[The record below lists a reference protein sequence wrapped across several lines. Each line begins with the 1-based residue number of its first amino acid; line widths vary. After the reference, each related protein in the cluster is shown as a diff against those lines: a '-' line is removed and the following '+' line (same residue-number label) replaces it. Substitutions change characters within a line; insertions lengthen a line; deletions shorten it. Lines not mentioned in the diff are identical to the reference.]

1 MSTWQATLDFEDTN
15 SKQFETSTPIVDC
28 TQMDQQTMK
37 SLLVVAATGLGKTV
51 IMGGLA
57 RSWPKGRVMMISHR
71 YELNTQAIK
80 SFEWICGEDVD
91 LEQAHFKADQRFDKT
106 RIVVASVQTLNST
119 RRGKMRMERFDP
131 EEFGLLLIDEAH
143 RSAAASYRRVIEYMR
158 QNKNLVVV
166 GVTATPDRLDGVG
179 LGCVYEKVSCN
190 LDMLWGVKNGWLVS
204 PRQVTVTLERLDLSQ
219 IRTVGGDLDEKQL
232 AKVVMEEENLHGMA
246 KPIVDFAGTDKQS
259 IVFAASVAH
268 AQRLSELIRD
278 YYIRA
283 HGPTDAPIAV
293 SIDGSM
299 NPQHPD
305 RIKIVKDFKEGKIQ
319 FLCNCGVATEGFD
332 APNVRLV
339 AIGRPTKSRAMYCF
353 DSKTEV
359 LTQNGWVTGESVDVG
374 TPILAFNP
382 KTNAVQFE
390 AVKGFVKRPLNPDE
404 QFVEIDSASVDC
416 RVTTSHRM
424 CLSVRKGRDRS
435 FQPWKFMQAS
445 QMLELRDKFRAPAA
459 GYAEHPGV
467 SLTDDDLR
475 FIAWVMTDGCFNRS
489 NNVIQI
495 SQQYPDQRIEI
506 ERVLSSCGF
515 KWRMSATSKPTHY
528 GPRKYPLV
536 IYRVSFGK
544 PRGEDKHLSG
554 WSRFESWIPKVDQ
567 NAWSKLE
574 AMDNRQFSVFLETWH
589 RGDGCKQKGQ
599 PWTRRSYHLA
609 VGKDNKWV
617 ADWIQKM
624 CIMRGW
630 RCNIG
635 WSGTAWVVHCK
646 DVGYRSVNPK
656 DVRLT
661 PATNEDVWCVSVPS
675 GALFVRRN
683 GKVVV
688 AGNTQMIGRGTRP
701 LVGVVDQLGMS
712 VADRLAAIAA
722 SDKKQVDV
730 LDFIGQSS
738 RHKLVCTASILAGDE
753 PDDIVQAANRIS
765 SAKDFDGSTLDAIEE
780 AKEAKRLEQEARRK
794 KVTVGVEYRAREQSS
809 EVWSLDEMPKTT
821 TPGFLKNK
829 RLSDAQT
836 KMLTRLGFTTAQ
848 IEKMTV
854 KEASKNIDFAIRNPR
869 TSFAIWLK
877 KQKIANGEI

>member
-1 MSTWQATLDFEDTN
+1 MMQ
-15 SKQFETSTPIVDC
+15 SKASTPIAGC
-28 TQMDQQTMK
+28 TQMDQQMMK
-37 SLLVVAATGLGKTV
+37 SLLIVAATGLGKTV

-91 LEQAHFKADQRFDKT
+91 LEQAHIRADQRFDKT

-204 PRQVTVTLERLDLSQ
+204 PRQVTITLERLDLSQ

-305 RIKIVKDFKEGKIQ
+305 RIRIVKEFKEGKIQ

-339 AIGRPTKSRAMYCF
+339 AIGRPTKSRAMY
-353 DSKTEV
+353 
-359 LTQNGWVTGESVDVG
+359 
-374 TPILAFNP
+374 
-382 KTNAVQFE
+382 
-390 AVKGFVKRPLNPDE
+390 
-404 QFVEIDSASVDC
+404 
-416 RVTTSHRM
+416 
-424 CLSVRKGRDRS
+424 
-435 FQPWKFMQAS
+435 
-445 QMLELRDKFRAPAA
+445 
-459 GYAEHPGV
+459 
-467 SLTDDDLR
+467 
-475 FIAWVMTDGCFNRS
+475 
-489 NNVIQI
+489 
-495 SQQYPDQRIEI
+495 
-506 ERVLSSCGF
+506 
-515 KWRMSATSKPTHY
+515 
-528 GPRKYPLV
+528 
-536 IYRVSFGK
+536 
-544 PRGEDKHLSG
+544 
-554 WSRFESWIPKVDQ
+554 
-567 NAWSKLE
+567 
-574 AMDNRQFSVFLETWH
+574 
-589 RGDGCKQKGQ
+589 
-599 PWTRRSYHLA
+599 
-609 VGKDNKWV
+609 
-617 ADWIQKM
+617 
-624 CIMRGW
+624 
-630 RCNIG
+630 
-635 WSGTAWVVHCK
+635 
-646 DVGYRSVNPK
+646 
-656 DVRLT
+656 
-661 PATNEDVWCVSVPS
+661 
-675 GALFVRRN
+675 
-683 GKVVV
+683 
-688 AGNTQMIGRGTRP
+688 TQMIGRGTRP

-809 EVWSLDEMPKTT
+809 EVWSLDEMPKTV
-821 TPGFLKNK
+821 TPGFLKHK
-829 RLSDAQT
+829 RPSDKQT

-854 KEASKNIDFAIRNPR
+854 KEIAKNIDYAIRNPR
-869 TSFAIWLK
+869 TPFAIWLR
-877 KQKIANGEI
+877 KQKIANGEM

>member
-1 MSTWQATLDFEDTN
+1 M
-15 SKQFETSTPIVDC
+15 QFETSTPIVGC
-28 TQMDQQTMK
+28 LQPDQQTMK
-37 SLLVVAATGLGKTV
+37 SLLIVAATGLGKTV

-179 LGCVYEKVSCN
+179 LGCVYDKVSCN

-204 PRQVTVTLERLDLSQ
+204 PRQVIVTLERLDLSQ
-219 IRTVGGDLDEKQL
+219 IRTVGGDLDDKQL

-305 RIKIVKDFKEGKIQ
+305 RIRIVKEFKEGKIQ

-339 AIGRPTKSRAMYCF
+339 AIGRPTKSRAMY
-353 DSKTEV
+353 
-359 LTQNGWVTGESVDVG
+359 
-374 TPILAFNP
+374 
-382 KTNAVQFE
+382 
-390 AVKGFVKRPLNPDE
+390 
-404 QFVEIDSASVDC
+404 
-416 RVTTSHRM
+416 
-424 CLSVRKGRDRS
+424 
-435 FQPWKFMQAS
+435 
-445 QMLELRDKFRAPAA
+445 
-459 GYAEHPGV
+459 
-467 SLTDDDLR
+467 
-475 FIAWVMTDGCFNRS
+475 
-489 NNVIQI
+489 
-495 SQQYPDQRIEI
+495 
-506 ERVLSSCGF
+506 
-515 KWRMSATSKPTHY
+515 
-528 GPRKYPLV
+528 
-536 IYRVSFGK
+536 
-544 PRGEDKHLSG
+544 
-554 WSRFESWIPKVDQ
+554 
-567 NAWSKLE
+567 
-574 AMDNRQFSVFLETWH
+574 
-589 RGDGCKQKGQ
+589 
-599 PWTRRSYHLA
+599 
-609 VGKDNKWV
+609 
-617 ADWIQKM
+617 
-624 CIMRGW
+624 
-630 RCNIG
+630 
-635 WSGTAWVVHCK
+635 
-646 DVGYRSVNPK
+646 
-656 DVRLT
+656 
-661 PATNEDVWCVSVPS
+661 
-675 GALFVRRN
+675 
-683 GKVVV
+683 
-688 AGNTQMIGRGTRP
+688 TQMIGRGTRP

-780 AKEAKRLEQEARRK
+780 AKEAKRLEREARRK

-809 EVWSLDEMPKTT
+809 EVWSLDEMPKTV

-854 KEASKNIDFAIRNPR
+854 KEASKNIDYAIRHPR
-869 TSFAIWLK
+869 TPFAIWLR
-877 KQKIANGEI
+877 KQKIANGEM

>member
-1 MSTWQATLDFEDTN
+1 M
-15 SKQFETSTPIVDC
+15 QFRASTPIVDC

-57 RSWPKGRVMMISHR
+57 RSWPNGRVMMISHR

-158 QNKNLVVV
+158 QNPDLVVV

-204 PRQVTVTLERLDLSQ
+204 PRQVIVTLERLDLSQ

-246 KPIVDFAGTDKQS
+246 KPIVDFAGKDKQS

-305 RIKIVKDFKEGKIQ
+305 RIRIVKEFKEGKIQ

-339 AIGRPTKSRAMYCF
+339 AIGRPTKSRAMY
-353 DSKTEV
+353 
-359 LTQNGWVTGESVDVG
+359 
-374 TPILAFNP
+374 
-382 KTNAVQFE
+382 
-390 AVKGFVKRPLNPDE
+390 
-404 QFVEIDSASVDC
+404 
-416 RVTTSHRM
+416 
-424 CLSVRKGRDRS
+424 
-435 FQPWKFMQAS
+435 
-445 QMLELRDKFRAPAA
+445 
-459 GYAEHPGV
+459 
-467 SLTDDDLR
+467 
-475 FIAWVMTDGCFNRS
+475 
-489 NNVIQI
+489 
-495 SQQYPDQRIEI
+495 
-506 ERVLSSCGF
+506 
-515 KWRMSATSKPTHY
+515 
-528 GPRKYPLV
+528 
-536 IYRVSFGK
+536 
-544 PRGEDKHLSG
+544 
-554 WSRFESWIPKVDQ
+554 
-567 NAWSKLE
+567 
-574 AMDNRQFSVFLETWH
+574 
-589 RGDGCKQKGQ
+589 
-599 PWTRRSYHLA
+599 
-609 VGKDNKWV
+609 
-617 ADWIQKM
+617 
-624 CIMRGW
+624 
-630 RCNIG
+630 
-635 WSGTAWVVHCK
+635 
-646 DVGYRSVNPK
+646 
-656 DVRLT
+656 
-661 PATNEDVWCVSVPS
+661 
-675 GALFVRRN
+675 
-683 GKVVV
+683 
-688 AGNTQMIGRGTRP
+688 TQMIGRGTRP

-722 SDKKQVDV
+722 SDKKHVDV

-753 PDDIVQAANRIS
+753 PDDIVAAANRIS

-809 EVWSLDEMPKTT
+809 EVWSLDEMPKTV
-821 TPGFLKNK
+821 TPGFLKHK
-829 RLSDAQT
+829 RPSDKQT
-836 KMLTRLGFTTAQ
+836 RMLTRLGFTTAQ

-854 KEASKNIDFAIRNPR
+854 KEIAKNIDYAIRNPR
-869 TSFAIWLK
+869 TPFAKWLLE
-877 KQKIANGEI
+877 QKRKNGEL